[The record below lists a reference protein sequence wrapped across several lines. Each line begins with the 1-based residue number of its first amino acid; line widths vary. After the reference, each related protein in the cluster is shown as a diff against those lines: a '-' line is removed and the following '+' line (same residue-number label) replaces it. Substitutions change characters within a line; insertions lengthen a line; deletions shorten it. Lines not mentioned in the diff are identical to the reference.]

1 VYILKRKPVVDTKWV
16 NWEWIATWRN
26 KYFNAI
32 KETCDQL
39 ELTKMMCYK
48 YDWNKEIICPFYSTF
63 YFDVDGHRF
72 IWMTD
77 KRRYEITVLQLLPC

>member
-1 VYILKRKPVVDTKWV
+1 MKSGWSLQLKVMGISYHFR
-16 NWEWIATWRN
+16 
-26 KYFNAI
+26 YFNAI

-63 YFDVDGHRF
+63 YFDVDGHRL
-72 IWMTD
+72 I
-77 KRRYEITVLQLLPC
+77 